1 MSESKRPRGKYKTTN
16 WASYNASL
24 KARGSLTVWLDK
36 DLQWYAP
43 ATGKRGRQPI
53 FSDAT
58 IQFCLSIKSLFG
70 LPLRQILGMVESLL
84 RLAGLEW
91 KVPDFSTVCGLTQRS
106 FASMPTAG
114 TTNLEEVDWLPPA
127 QPGGDEDELLQA
139 AWRAGDGQD
148 V

>member
-43 ATGKRGRQPI
+43 ATGKPGRQPV

-58 IQFCLSIKSLFG
+58 IQFCLSIKSLFS
-70 LPLRQILGMVESLL
+70 LPLRQSLGMVESLL
-84 RLAGLEW
+84 KML
-91 KVPDFSTVCGLTQRS
+91 S
-106 FASMPTAG
+106 
-114 TTNLEEVDWLPPA
+114 
-127 QPGGDEDELLQA
+127 
-139 AWRAGDGQD
+139 
-148 V
+148 